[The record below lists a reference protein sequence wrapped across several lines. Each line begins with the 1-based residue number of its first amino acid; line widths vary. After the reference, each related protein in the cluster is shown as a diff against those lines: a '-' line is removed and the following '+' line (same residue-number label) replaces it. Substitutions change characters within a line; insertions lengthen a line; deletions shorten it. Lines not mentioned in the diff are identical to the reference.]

1 MKAFYD
7 ICFTTN
13 EQYQFLHVQYGDIY
27 IENTYAPLFKNWI
40 SYQRHITSVFP
51 VAEEDT
57 SGEFVW
63 DGDSFSYE
71 RMDAP
76 NQGFYYFLV
85 KQNHLEDLLIQTL
98 NLITDGVQIYDENG
112 YALFFNQASRKL
124 SQIPPTLDIRGR
136 HLLDLF
142 ALDEQISTTM
152 TALRTKSPVINRVD
166 NFSTSAG
173 VSIASVNTSYP
184 VSKDNELIGAIVFEQ
199 TQNIIDCSK
208 EKMAQAEKALRDF
221 QPNTPPTRFSGY
233 TFEHIIGNGKN
244 LQKAVRI
251 ARKIAPQNNSVLLV
265 GETGT
270 GKEIFAQSIHRCSP
284 RKDKKFVAL
293 NCAAIPET
301 LIESLLF
308 GTQKGSFTGSENKAG
323 YFEEA
328 EGGTLFL
335 DEMNSM
341 SLAMQSKILRA
352 LQENSFRRVG
362 GQKDISMDVRIISSC
377 NKDPFLCIKENEL
390 RKDLFYRLSTVMIEL
405 PPLRNHKEDLEE
417 LIQYHLRSTVF
428 QYVHSSTE
436 ISPEVMELFYHYDW
450 PGNVRE
456 LFHVLDYV
464 RNISDGNTILL
475 EHLPSYLLKTKKA
488 SETLKK
494 VPDTF
499 CSFQNTSLQNM
510 MDEYEHEILC
520 SALEHFGYNITK
532 TADAL
537 GIRRQSLQYRI
548 HKYGIHI

>member
-1 MKAFYD
+1 MNTFYD

-13 EQYQFLHVQYGDIY
+13 EQYQFLHVQYKDIH
-27 IENTYAPLFKNWI
+27 IENTYTSLFKNWI

-51 VAEEDT
+51 IPEQST
-57 SGEFVW
+57 SGEFIW

-85 KQNHLEDLLIQTL
+85 KQNHLEDLFIHAL
-98 NLITDGVQIYDENG
+98 NFITDGVQIYDENG
-112 YALFFNQASRKL
+112 CALFFNQASRNL
-124 SQIPPTLDIRGR
+124 SQIPSTLDIRGR

-142 ALDEQISTTM
+142 AIDEQISTTM
-152 TALRTKSPVINRVD
+152 TALRTKAPVINRVD
-166 NFSTSAG
+166 HFSTSAG
-173 VSIASVNTSYP
+173 ASVASVNTSYP
-184 VSKDNELIGAIVFEQ
+184 VSKDNEVIGAIVFEQ
-199 TQNIIDCSK
+199 TQEIIDCSK
-208 EKMAQAEKALRDF
+208 KKMKQAEKALQGF
-221 QPNTPPTRFSGY
+221 QPSTSPTRFSGY
-233 TFEHIIGNGKN
+233 TFDHIIGHGEN

-405 PPLRNHKEDLEE
+405 PALRNHKEDLEE
-417 LIQYHLRSTVF
+417 LIQYHLRSTIF

-436 ISPEVMELFYHYDW
+436 LSPEVMELFYHYDW

-488 SETLKK
+488 PETQKK
-494 VPDTF
+494 VPNTSI
-499 CSFQNTSLQNM
+499 CFQNTSLQNI
-510 MDEYEHEILC
+510 MDEYEHEILR

>member
-1 MKAFYD
+1 
-7 ICFTTN
+7 
-13 EQYQFLHVQYGDIY
+13 
-27 IENTYAPLFKNWI
+27 
-40 SYQRHITSVFP
+40 
-51 VAEEDT
+51 
-57 SGEFVW
+57 
-63 DGDSFSYE
+63 
-71 RMDAP
+71 
-76 NQGFYYFLV
+76 
-85 KQNHLEDLLIQTL
+85 
-98 NLITDGVQIYDENG
+98 
-112 YALFFNQASRKL
+112 
-124 SQIPPTLDIRGR
+124 
-136 HLLDLF
+136 
-142 ALDEQISTTM
+142 
-152 TALRTKSPVINRVD
+152 
-166 NFSTSAG
+166 
-173 VSIASVNTSYP
+173 
-184 VSKDNELIGAIVFEQ
+184 
-199 TQNIIDCSK
+199 
-208 EKMAQAEKALRDF
+208 MAQAEKALRDF

-233 TFEHIIGNGKN
+233 TFEHIIGNGEN

-308 GTQKGSFTGSENKAG
+308 GTQKGSFTGSENKVG

-428 QYVHSSTE
+428 QYVHQ
-436 ISPEVMELFYHYDW
+436 LH
-450 PGNVRE
+450 
-456 LFHVLDYV
+456 
-464 RNISDGNTILL
+464 RNQSRGYGAF
-475 EHLPSYLLKTKKA
+475 LPL
-488 SETLKK
+488 
-494 VPDTF
+494 
-499 CSFQNTSLQNM
+499 
-510 MDEYEHEILC
+510 
-520 SALEHFGYNITK
+520 
-532 TADAL
+532 
-537 GIRRQSLQYRI
+537 
-548 HKYGIHI
+548 